1 MPTDNTMIYSMTAF
15 ARSEVKKDWG
25 TAVWEIRS
33 VNQRYLET
41 YFRLPEQFRSLE
53 PLLRDRFRKR
63 LQRGKVECALR
74 FTANDAAVTKLTLNE
89 ELAKQ
94 VLHAADWVQS
104 HGQSTGV
111 NPLDVLRWPGVIAAE
126 EADMDAIQA
135 DLLAGLDKAMDDFIT
150 ARGDEGENLKSL
162 IEQRLDAIEVEA
174 KKVAGRMPE
183 ILNWQR
189 ERILTRFE
197 EAKLELDAARIEQE
211 MILLAQKV
219 DVAEELD
226 RLNSHVGETRKILNK
241 GGACGRRLDFMMQEF
256 NRESNTLGSKSIN
269 TEITQSAVELKVL
282 IEQMREQIQNIE

>member
-1 MPTDNTMIYSMTAF
+1 MIYSMTAF
-15 ARSEVKKDWG
+15 ARSEVKKEWG

-53 PLLRDRFRKR
+53 PVLRERFRKR
-63 LQRGKVECALR
+63 LQRGKVECTLR
-74 FTANDAAVTKLTLNE
+74 FTANDSAVTKLNLNE
-89 ELAKQ
+89 QLAKQ

-111 NPLDVLRWPGVIAAE
+111 NPLDVLKWPGVIASE

-135 DLLAGLDKAMDDFIT
+135 DMLEGLDKAMNDFIA
-150 ARGDEGENLKSL
+150 ARGAEGETLKSL

-174 KKVAGRMPE
+174 EKVAQRMPE
-183 ILNWQR
+183 ILTWQR
-189 ERILTRFE
+189 EKIQARFE
-197 EAKLELDAARIEQE
+197 EAKLELDAARVEQE

-226 RLNSHVGETRKILNK
+226 RLNSHVAETRKILKK

-256 NRESNTLGSKSIN
+256 NRESNTLGSKSIS

>member
-1 MPTDNTMIYSMTAF
+1 MIYSMTAF

-126 EADMDAIQA
+126 EADMDTIQA